1 MATLVEA
8 LNDVASKMDGNSP
21 EWLIVTNAAD
31 QLAAVPAIKEA
42 LQKAEIELES
52 LRELRDSLQVV
63 VSHAVKK

>member
-8 LNDVASKMDGNSP
+8 LNSIASKMDKNSL
-21 EWLIVTNAAD
+21 EWMIVTNAAD

-52 LRELRDSLQVV
+52 LRELRDSLQIV